1 MSAPI
6 PYLDKLRKLRKEL
19 HRYPEYSG
27 REKETATR
35 VLKFCSRYEPD
46 IVIDKLGGHGFAL
59 VFKGAHE
66 GKTLMF
72 RAELDA
78 LPIDESLEI
87 PHRSLHKEIS
97 HKCGHDGHMVILCG
111 LAGLLQQRRP
121 EMGRVVLLFEPAE
134 ETGKGAM
141 AVIDDPG
148 FRSVTPDYVFALHNV
163 PGFPQGSVVVKSNI
177 MAVASLGLFTRLKGD
192 SSHAAYPDQGIS
204 PLPALIELQSALPQL
219 PNNIE
224 GLSDHTLITITY
236 SRLGHFSFGT
246 SPGNAELAA
255 TIRAKRNT
263 DIELMKTEIVSM
275 IRDIGNK
282 YSLDTIIRWHERF
295 DATVNDQEAVNIIR
309 AAARTL
315 KFHIVEMKEPFWWSE
330 DFGRFTERFPGAIFG
345 LGAGEH
351 HSDLHTPNYDFPDE
365 IIEHGIH
372 IFYEIIKQMNH

>member
-204 PLPALIELQSALPQL
+204 PLPPAWPFLFRH
-219 PNNIE
+219 
-224 GLSDHTLITITY
+224 LS
-236 SRLGHFSFGT
+236 R
-246 SPGNAELAA
+246 
-255 TIRAKRNT
+255 
-263 DIELMKTEIVSM
+263 
-275 IRDIGNK
+275 
-282 YSLDTIIRWHERF
+282 
-295 DATVNDQEAVNIIR
+295 
-309 AAARTL
+309 
-315 KFHIVEMKEPFWWSE
+315 
-330 DFGRFTERFPGAIFG
+330 
-345 LGAGEH
+345 
-351 HSDLHTPNYDFPDE
+351 
-365 IIEHGIH
+365 
-372 IFYEIIKQMNH
+372 